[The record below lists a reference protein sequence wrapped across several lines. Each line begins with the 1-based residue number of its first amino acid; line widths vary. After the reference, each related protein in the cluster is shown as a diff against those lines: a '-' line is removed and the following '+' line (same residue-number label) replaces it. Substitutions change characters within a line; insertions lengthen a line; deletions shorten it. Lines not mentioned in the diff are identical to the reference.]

1 MPVVHYYKT
10 FFSESKILLV
20 LAIPLIMSGIIET
33 SVGFFSNIFLAHL
46 GANRLAVGALLKWV
60 VTRLLFIIW

>member
-1 MPVVHYYKT
+1 MAAVHYSKN

-20 LAIPLIMSGIIET
+20 LAIPLIISGIIET

-46 GANRLAVGALLKWV
+46 GATSLAAGALVNWV
-60 VTRLLFIIW
+60 FTTLIIIIW